1 LALLDS
7 SAVRLAASDLEA
19 VFLPRYGMLGASL
32 RRRGVELLGRVENLE
47 AAAESGST
55 AGIPLLHP
63 WANRL
68 AGLEYRAAG
77 RDVRLDGAS
86 PILHFDSK
94 GLPIHGVP
102 WSKLSWEVTASRADT
117 IEARLAWTRPEL
129 LAVFPFPHALE
140 LRVALTP
147 GSLSL
152 ETTLVAGPLVA
163 GPGAAV
169 PVAFGFHPYFALP
182 ESRPQWRLRLPP
194 MRRLEL
200 DANGIPTGR
209 EEAAPPMDT
218 PLADGSWDD
227 GFALEGQ
234 TATLGITGGD
244 LAISVDFLE
253 GFGYAQVYAPPGKPF
268 VALEPMTAPTSALTT
283 GRGLRTVAPGDRYR
297 TAFRI
302 RVEAS

>member
-1 LALLDS
+1 
-7 SAVRLAASDLEA
+7 
-19 VFLPRYGMLGASL
+19 MLGASL

-102 WSKLSWEVTASRADT
+102 WSKLPWEVTASRVDT
-117 IEARLAWTRPEL
+117 IEARLAWTGPEL

-140 LRVALTP
+140 LRVALAR

-152 ETTLVAGPLVA
+152 ETTLFA

-182 ESRPQWRLRLPP
+182 GSRPQWRLRLPA
-194 MRRLEL
+194 MRRLQL

-209 EEAAPPMDT
+209 EEAAPAMDA

-227 GFALEGQ
+227 GFALEGE
-234 TATLGITGGD
+234 TASLGITGGG

-302 RVEAS
+302 RVEAA

>member
-1 LALLDS
+1 
-7 SAVRLAASDLEA
+7 
-19 VFLPRYGMLGASL
+19 MLGASL

-102 WSKLSWEVTASRADT
+102 WSKLPWEVTASRTDT
-117 IEARLAWTRPEL
+117 IEARLAWTGPEL

-140 LRVALTP
+140 LRVAFAP

-152 ETTLVAGPLVA
+152 ETTLFA

-182 ESRPQWRLRLPP
+182 GSRPQWRLRLPA
-194 MRRLEL
+194 MRRLQL

-209 EEAAPPMDT
+209 EEAAPAMDT

-227 GFALEGQ
+227 GFALEAE
-234 TATLGITGGD
+234 TATLGISGGG

-302 RVEAS
+302 RVEAA

>member
-1 LALLDS
+1 
-7 SAVRLAASDLEA
+7 
-19 VFLPRYGMLGASL
+19 MLGASL

-68 AGLEYRAAG
+68 AGLEYQAAG
-77 RDVRLDGAS
+77 RSVRLDPAS
-86 PILHFDSK
+86 PLLRFDSR

-102 WSKLSWEVTASRADT
+102 WSKLSWEVTVSRADT
-117 IEARLAWTRPEL
+117 IEARLAWARPEL

-147 GSLSL
+147 GSLTF
-152 ETTLVAGPLVA
+152 ETTLVAGLLSA

-182 ESRPQWRLRLPP
+182 GLPRPQWRLRLPP

-209 EEAAPPMDT
+209 EEDAPAVDT
-218 PLADGSWDD
+218 SLADRSWDD
-227 GFALEGQ
+227 GFALEGE
-234 TATLGITGGD
+234 TATLGISAGD
-244 LAISVDFLE
+244 FAISVDFLE
-253 GFGYAQVYAPPGKPF
+253 GFGYAQVYAPPDKPF
-268 VALEPMTAPTSALTT
+268 IALEPMTAPTSALTT
-283 GRGLRTVAPGDRYR
+283 GRGLRTVPPGGRYR
-297 TAFRI
+297 AAFRI
-302 RVEAS
+302 RVEAA

>member
-1 LALLDS
+1 
-7 SAVRLAASDLEA
+7 
-19 VFLPRYGMLGASL
+19 MLGASL
-32 RRRGVELLGRVENLE
+32 RRHGVELLGRVENLE

-102 WSKLSWEVTASRADT
+102 WSKLSWDVTASRADT

-140 LRVALTP
+140 LRATLTP

-152 ETTLVAGPLVA
+152 ETTLVAGPRRRTA
-163 GPGAAV
+163 RRRTRRGGACRV
-169 PVAFGFHPYFALP
+169 
-182 ESRPQWRLRLPP
+182 RLPP
-194 MRRLEL
+194 LFRTSRVAPAVAASAASDAPPRARCERHPDRPRGGRSRDGHSPRRRELGRRLRTRGRNR
-200 DANGIPTGR
+200 DARHLRRRPRDLGR
-209 EEAAPPMDT
+209 FPRRLSVTRRSTRRP
-218 PLADGSWDD
+218 GSPSWP
-227 GFALEGQ
+227 
-234 TATLGITGGD
+234 
-244 LAISVDFLE
+244 SS
-253 GFGYAQVYAPPGKPF
+253 P
-268 VALEPMTAPTSALTT
+268 
-283 GRGLRTVAPGDRYR
+283 
-297 TAFRI
+297 
-302 RVEAS
+302 

>member
-1 LALLDS
+1 
-7 SAVRLAASDLEA
+7 
-19 VFLPRYGMLGASL
+19 MLGASL

-55 AGIPLLHP
+55 AGIPLLYP

-77 RDVRLDGAS
+77 RSVRLDPAS
-86 PILHFDSK
+86 PILHFDSR

-117 IEARLAWTRPEL
+117 IEARLAWTQPEL

-140 LRVALTP
+140 LRVALAP
-147 GSLSL
+147 GSLTL
-152 ETTLVAGPLVA
+152 ETTLVAGLLAA

-182 ESRPQWRLRLPP
+182 GLPRPQWRLRLPP

-209 EEAAPPMDT
+209 EEDAPAVDA
-218 PLADGSWDD
+218 PLADRSWDD
-227 GFALEGQ
+227 GFALEGEA
-234 TATLGITGGD
+234 ATLGISAGGV
-244 LAISVDFLE
+244 AISVDFLE
-253 GFGYAQVYAPPGKPF
+253 GF
-268 VALEPMTAPTSALTT
+268 ALRA
-283 GRGLRTVAPGDRYR
+283 GLRAAGQAVHRPRAHDRSDVRAHDRPRPSDRAARRTVPGRLSDPRR
-297 TAFRI
+297 GRLTPRP
-302 RVEAS
+302 

>member
-1 LALLDS
+1 
-7 SAVRLAASDLEA
+7 
-19 VFLPRYGMLGASL
+19 MLGASL

-102 WSKLSWEVTASRADT
+102 WSKLPWEVTASRADT
-117 IEARLAWTRPEL
+117 IEARLAWTGPEL

-140 LRVALTP
+140 LRVALAP

-152 ETTLVAGPLVA
+152 ETTLFA

-182 ESRPQWRLRLPP
+182 GSRPQWRLRLPA
-194 MRRLEL
+194 MRRLQL

-209 EEAAPPMDT
+209 EAAAPAMDT

-227 GFALEGQ
+227 GFALEAE
-234 TATLGITGGD
+234 TATLGISGGG

-302 RVEAS
+302 RVEAA

>member
-7 SAVRLAASDLEA
+7 SAVRLVAGDLEA

-102 WSKLSWEVTASRADT
+102 WSKLPWEVTASRADT
-117 IEARLAWTRPEL
+117 IEARLAWTGPEL

-140 LRVALTP
+140 LRVAFAP

-152 ETTLVAGPLVA
+152 ETTLFA

-182 ESRPQWRLRLPP
+182 GSRPQWRLRLPA
-194 MRRLEL
+194 MRRLQL

-209 EEAAPPMDT
+209 EEAAPAMDT

-227 GFALEGQ
+227 GFALEAEA
-234 TATLGITGGD
+234 ATLGITGGG

-302 RVEAS
+302 RIEAA

>member
-1 LALLDS
+1 
-7 SAVRLAASDLEA
+7 
-19 VFLPRYGMLGASL
+19 MLGASL

-102 WSKLSWEVTASRADT
+102 WSKLTWEVTASRTDT
-117 IEARLAWTRPEL
+117 IEARLAWTGPEL

-140 LRVALTP
+140 LRVALAP

-152 ETTLVAGPLVA
+152 ETALFA

-169 PVAFGFHPYFALP
+169 PVAFGFNPYFALP
-182 ESRPQWRLRLPP
+182 GSRPQWRLRLPA
-194 MRRLEL
+194 MRRLQL

-209 EEAAPPMDT
+209 EEAAPAMDA

-227 GFALEGQ
+227 GFALEGE
-234 TATLGITGGD
+234 TATLGISGGG

-302 RVEAS
+302 RVEAA

>member
-1 LALLDS
+1 
-7 SAVRLAASDLEA
+7 
-19 VFLPRYGMLGASL
+19 MLGASL

-102 WSKLSWEVTASRADT
+102 WSKLPWEVTASRADT
-117 IEARLAWTRPEL
+117 IEARLAWTGPEL

-140 LRVALTP
+140 LRVAFAP

-152 ETTLVAGPLVA
+152 ETTLFA

-182 ESRPQWRLRLPP
+182 GSRPQWRLRLPA
-194 MRRLEL
+194 MRRLQL

-209 EEAAPPMDT
+209 EEAAPAMDT

-227 GFALEGQ
+227 GFALEAEA
-234 TATLGITGGD
+234 ATLGITGGG

-302 RVEAS
+302 RVEAA

>member
-1 LALLDS
+1 
-7 SAVRLAASDLEA
+7 
-19 VFLPRYGMLGASL
+19 MLGASL
-32 RRRGVELLGRVENLE
+32 RRRGVELLGRVEDLE
-47 AAAESGST
+47 AAAASGST

-102 WSKLSWEVTASRADT
+102 WSKLSWEVTASRADA

-163 GPGAAV
+163 GPLVAGPGAAV

-182 ESRPQWRLRLPP
+182 GSRPHWRLRLPP

-200 DANGIPTGR
+200 DANGIPTGQ
-209 EEAAPPMDT
+209 EKAVPAMDA

-227 GFALEGQ
+227 GFALEGE
-234 TATLGITGGD
+234 TPTLEISGGG

-253 GFGYAQVYAPPGKPF
+253 GFPYAQVYAPPGKPF

-283 GRGLRTVAPGDRYR
+283 GHGLRTVAPGDRYR

-302 RVEAS
+302 RIEAA

>member
-1 LALLDS
+1 
-7 SAVRLAASDLEA
+7 
-19 VFLPRYGMLGASL
+19 MLGASL

-102 WSKLSWEVTASRADT
+102 WSKLPWEVTASRADT
-117 IEARLAWTRPEL
+117 IEARLAWTGPEL

-140 LRVALTP
+140 LRVAFAP

-152 ETTLVAGPLVA
+152 ETTLFA

-182 ESRPQWRLRLPP
+182 GSRPQWRLRLPA
-194 MRRLEL
+194 MRRLQL

-209 EEAAPPMDT
+209 EEAAPAMDT

-227 GFALEGQ
+227 GFALEGE
-234 TATLGITGGD
+234 TATLGITGGG

-302 RVEAS
+302 RVEAA

>member
-1 LALLDS
+1 
-7 SAVRLAASDLEA
+7 
-19 VFLPRYGMLGASL
+19 MLGASL
-32 RRRGVELLGRVENLE
+32 RRRGVELLGRIENLE

-68 AGLEYRAAG
+68 AGLEYHAAG

-102 WSKLSWEVTASRADT
+102 WSKLPWEVTASRVDT
-117 IEARLAWTRPEL
+117 IEARLAWTGPEL

-152 ETTLVAGPLVA
+152 ETTLFA

-182 ESRPQWRLRLPP
+182 GSRPQWRLRLPS
-194 MRRLEL
+194 MRRLQL

-209 EEAAPPMDT
+209 EEAAPAMDA

-227 GFALEGQ
+227 GFALEGE
-234 TATLGITGGD
+234 TATLGITGGG

-283 GRGLRTVAPGDRYR
+283 GRGLRIVAPGDRYR

-302 RVEAS
+302 RVEAA

>member
-1 LALLDS
+1 
-7 SAVRLAASDLEA
+7 
-19 VFLPRYGMLGASL
+19 MLGAWL

-102 WSKLSWEVTASRADT
+102 WSKLPWEVTASRADT
-117 IEARLAWTRPEL
+117 IEARLAWTGPEL

-140 LRVALTP
+140 LRVAFAP

-152 ETTLVAGPLVA
+152 ETTLFA

-182 ESRPQWRLRLPP
+182 GSRPQWRLRLPA
-194 MRRLEL
+194 MRRLQL

-209 EEAAPPMDT
+209 EEAAPAMDT

-227 GFALEGQ
+227 GFALEGE
-234 TATLGITGGD
+234 TATLGITGGG

-302 RVEAS
+302 RVEAA

>member
-1 LALLDS
+1 
-7 SAVRLAASDLEA
+7 
-19 VFLPRYGMLGASL
+19 MLGASL

-102 WSKLSWEVTASRADT
+102 WSKLPWEVTASRADT
-117 IEARLAWTRPEL
+117 IEARLAWTGPEL

-140 LRVALTP
+140 LRVAFAP

-152 ETTLVAGPLVA
+152 ETTLFA

-182 ESRPQWRLRLPP
+182 GSRPQWRLRLPA
-194 MRRLEL
+194 MRRLQL

-209 EEAAPPMDT
+209 EEAAPAMDT

-227 GFALEGQ
+227 GFALEAEA
-234 TATLGITGGD
+234 ATLGITGGG

-302 RVEAS
+302 RIEAA

>member
-1 LALLDS
+1 
-7 SAVRLAASDLEA
+7 
-19 VFLPRYGMLGASL
+19 MLGASL
-32 RRRGVELLGRVENLE
+32 RRRGVELLGRIENLE
-47 AAAESGST
+47 AAAKSGST

-102 WSKLSWEVTASRADT
+102 WSKLPWEVTASRVDT
-117 IEARLAWTRPEL
+117 IEARLAWTGPEL

-152 ETTLVAGPLVA
+152 ETTLFA

-169 PVAFGFHPYFALP
+169 PVAFGFHPYFVLP
-182 ESRPQWRLRLPP
+182 GSRPQWRLRLPS
-194 MRRLEL
+194 MRRLQL

-209 EEAAPPMDT
+209 EEAAPAMDA

-227 GFALEGQ
+227 GFALEGE
-234 TATLGITGGD
+234 TATLGITGGG

-283 GRGLRTVAPGDRYR
+283 GRGLRTVAPGDRDR

-302 RVEAS
+302 RVEAA

>member
-1 LALLDS
+1 
-7 SAVRLAASDLEA
+7 
-19 VFLPRYGMLGASL
+19 MLGASL

-102 WSKLSWEVTASRADT
+102 WSKLTWEVTASRTDT
-117 IEARLAWTRPEL
+117 IEARLAWTGPEL

-140 LRVALTP
+140 LRVAFAP

-152 ETTLVAGPLVA
+152 ETTLFA

-182 ESRPQWRLRLPP
+182 GSRPQWRLRLPA
-194 MRRLEL
+194 MRRLQL

-209 EEAAPPMDT
+209 EEAALAVDNL
-218 PLADGSWDD
+218 LADGSWDD
-227 GFALEGQ
+227 GFALEAE
-234 TATLGITGGD
+234 TATLGISGGG

-302 RVEAS
+302 RVEAA

>member
-7 SAVRLAASDLEA
+7 SAVRLVAGDLEA

-102 WSKLSWEVTASRADT
+102 WSKLPWEVTASRADT
-117 IEARLAWTRPEL
+117 IEARLAWTGPEL

-140 LRVALTP
+140 LRVALAP

-152 ETTLVAGPLVA
+152 ETALFA

-182 ESRPQWRLRLPP
+182 GSRPQWRLRLPS
-194 MRRLEL
+194 MRRLQL

-209 EEAAPPMDT
+209 EEAAPAMDT

-227 GFALEGQ
+227 GFALEAEP
-234 TATLGITGGD
+234 ATLGISGGG

-302 RVEAS
+302 RVEAA

>member
-7 SAVRLAASDLEA
+7 SAVRLVAGDLEA

-102 WSKLSWEVTASRADT
+102 WSKLPWEVTASRADT
-117 IEARLAWTRPEL
+117 IEARLAWTGPEL

-152 ETTLVAGPLVA
+152 ETTLFA

-169 PVAFGFHPYFALP
+169 PVAFGFHPYFVLP
-182 ESRPQWRLRLPP
+182 GSRPQWRLRLPS
-194 MRRLEL
+194 MRRLQL

-209 EEAAPPMDT
+209 EEAAPAMDA

-227 GFALEGQ
+227 GFALEGE
-234 TATLGITGGD
+234 TATLGITGGG

-283 GRGLRTVAPGDRYR
+283 GRGLRIVAPGDRDR

-302 RVEAS
+302 RVEAA

>member
-1 LALLDS
+1 
-7 SAVRLAASDLEA
+7 
-19 VFLPRYGMLGASL
+19 MLGASL
-32 RRRGVELLGRVENLE
+32 RRRGVELLGRIENLE
-47 AAAESGST
+47 AAAKSGST

-68 AGLEYRAAG
+68 EGLEYRAAG

-102 WSKLSWEVTASRADT
+102 WSKLPWEVTASRADT
-117 IEARLAWTRPEL
+117 IEARLAWTGPEL

-152 ETTLVAGPLVA
+152 ETTLFA

-182 ESRPQWRLRLPP
+182 GSRPQWRLRLPS
-194 MRRLEL
+194 MRRLQL

-209 EEAAPPMDT
+209 EEAAPAMDA

-227 GFALEGQ
+227 GFALEGE
-234 TATLGITGGD
+234 TATLGITGGG

-302 RVEAS
+302 RVEAA

>member
-1 LALLDS
+1 
-7 SAVRLAASDLEA
+7 
-19 VFLPRYGMLGASL
+19 MLGASL

-102 WSKLSWEVTASRADT
+102 WSKLPWEVTASRADT
-117 IEARLAWTRPEL
+117 IEARLAWTGPEL

-140 LRVALTP
+140 LRVAFAP

-152 ETTLVAGPLVA
+152 ETTLFA

-182 ESRPQWRLRLPP
+182 GSRPQWRLRLPS
-194 MRRLEL
+194 MRRLQL

-209 EEAAPPMDT
+209 EEAAPAMDT

-227 GFALEGQ
+227 GFALEGE
-234 TATLGITGGD
+234 TATLGITGGG

-253 GFGYAQVYAPPGKPF
+253 GFGYAQVYAPPGKSF

-302 RVEAS
+302 RVEAA

>member
-1 LALLDS
+1 
-7 SAVRLAASDLEA
+7 
-19 VFLPRYGMLGASL
+19 MLGASL

-102 WSKLSWEVTASRADT
+102 WSKLPWEVTASRADT
-117 IEARLAWTRPEL
+117 IEARLAWTGPEL

-140 LRVALTP
+140 LRVAFAP

-152 ETTLVAGPLVA
+152 ETTLFA

-182 ESRPQWRLRLPP
+182 GSRPQWRLRLPA
-194 MRRLEL
+194 MRRLQL

-209 EEAAPPMDT
+209 EEAAPAMDT

-227 GFALEGQ
+227 GFALEAE
-234 TATLGITGGD
+234 TATLGISGGG

-302 RVEAS
+302 RVEAA

>member
-7 SAVRLAASDLEA
+7 SAVRLVAGDLEA

-102 WSKLSWEVTASRADT
+102 WSKLPWEVTASRADT
-117 IEARLAWTRPEL
+117 IEARLAWTGPEL

-140 LRVALTP
+140 LRVAFAP

-152 ETTLVAGPLVA
+152 ETTLFA

-182 ESRPQWRLRLPP
+182 GSRPQWRLRLPA
-194 MRRLEL
+194 MRRLQL

-209 EEAAPPMDT
+209 EEAAPAMDT

-227 GFALEGQ
+227 GFALEAE
-234 TATLGITGGD
+234 TATLGISGGG

-297 TAFRI
+297 TVFRI
-302 RVEAS
+302 RVEAA

>member
-1 LALLDS
+1 
-7 SAVRLAASDLEA
+7 
-19 VFLPRYGMLGASL
+19 MLGASL

-102 WSKLSWEVTASRADT
+102 WSKLPWEVTASRADT
-117 IEARLAWTRPEL
+117 IEARLAWTGPEL

-140 LRVALTP
+140 LRVALAP

-152 ETTLVAGPLVA
+152 ETALFA

-182 ESRPQWRLRLPP
+182 GSRPQWRLRLPA
-194 MRRLEL
+194 MRRLQL

-209 EEAAPPMDT
+209 EEAAPAVDT

-227 GFALEGQ
+227 GFALEGE
-234 TATLGITGGD
+234 TATLGITGGG

-302 RVEAS
+302 RVEAA

>member
-1 LALLDS
+1 
-7 SAVRLAASDLEA
+7 
-19 VFLPRYGMLGASL
+19 MLGASL

-55 AGIPLLHP
+55 GGIPLLHP

-68 AGLEYRAAG
+68 EGLEYRAAG

-102 WSKLSWEVTASRADT
+102 WSKLPWEVTASRVDT
-117 IEARLAWTRPEL
+117 IEARLAWTGPEL

-152 ETTLVAGPLVA
+152 ETTLFA

-182 ESRPQWRLRLPP
+182 GSRPQWRLRLPA
-194 MRRLEL
+194 MRRLQL

-209 EEAAPPMDT
+209 EEAAPAMDT

-227 GFALEGQ
+227 GFALKAE
-234 TATLGITGGD
+234 TATLGISGGG

-302 RVEAS
+302 RVEAA

>member
-1 LALLDS
+1 
-7 SAVRLAASDLEA
+7 
-19 VFLPRYGMLGASL
+19 MLGASL
-32 RRRGVELLGRVENLE
+32 RRHGVELLGRVENLE

-102 WSKLSWEVTASRADT
+102 WSKLSWDVTASRADA
-117 IEARLAWTRPEL
+117 IEARLDWTRPEL

-140 LRVALTP
+140 LRATLTP

-152 ETTLVAGPLVA
+152 ETTLGPP

-182 ESRPQWRLRLPP
+182 GSRPQWRLRLPP

-209 EEAAPPMDT
+209 EEAAPAMDA

-227 GFALEGQ
+227 AFALEGE
-234 TATLGITGGD
+234 TATLGISGGG

-253 GFGYAQVYAPPGKPF
+253 GFRYAQVYAPPGKPF

-302 RVEAS
+302 RVEAA

>member
-7 SAVRLAASDLEA
+7 SAVRLAATDLEA

-102 WSKLSWEVTASRADT
+102 WSKLPWEVTASRTDT
-117 IEARLAWTRPEL
+117 IEARLAWTGPEL

-140 LRVALTP
+140 LRVAFAP

-152 ETTLVAGPLVA
+152 ETTLFA

-182 ESRPQWRLRLPP
+182 GSRPQWRLRLPA
-194 MRRLEL
+194 MRRLQL

-209 EEAAPPMDT
+209 EEAAPAMDT

-227 GFALEGQ
+227 GFALEAE
-234 TATLGITGGD
+234 TATLGISGGG

-302 RVEAS
+302 RVEAA

>member
-1 LALLDS
+1 
-7 SAVRLAASDLEA
+7 
-19 VFLPRYGMLGASL
+19 MLGASL

-102 WSKLSWEVTASRADT
+102 WSKLPWEVTASRADT
-117 IEARLAWTRPEL
+117 IEARLAWTGPEL

-140 LRVALTP
+140 LRVAFAP

-152 ETTLVAGPLVA
+152 ETTLFA

-182 ESRPQWRLRLPP
+182 GSRPQWRLRLPA
-194 MRRLEL
+194 MRRLQL

-209 EEAAPPMDT
+209 EEAALAVDNL
-218 PLADGSWDD
+218 LADGSWDD
-227 GFALEGQ
+227 GFALEAEA
-234 TATLGITGGD
+234 ATLGITGGG

-302 RVEAS
+302 RVEAA